1 MPPLLTLAQTK
12 SKAMTTYSRKQKTG
26 LKHRFLYVKKTRKN
40 HFTKR
45 LELFIIVLLT
55 KKNKVIQG
63 GEGNVI

>member
-1 MPPLLTLAQTK
+1 
-12 SKAMTTYSRKQKTG
+12 MTTYSRNQKTG

-45 LELFIIVLLT
+45 LELFIILLLT